1 MNIYLSGVNTKNKG
15 AELMLCAIIKEIEK
29 KYPSATV
36 YIPNNIKQ
44 QDIDYLN
51 SSLKFRHQPIAKIGE
66 KFRAQGVL
74 KKFKLPYA
82 WFISEYPL
90 SSIDYFFD
98 ASGYTFTDSWHH
110 TPYLSEFWEMVLK
123 HVKSKQGKI
132 IFLPQAFGPANE
144 KNTINGIRT
153 IGKYANLIFARE
165 NISYDCLVKCG
176 INSDI
181 IKNYPDFTISVQGY
195 VPDKYSH
202 LRNSVCIIPN
212 KRMIDRGITTKE
224 KYINFYCNII
234 NTVNTENK
242 TCYLLNHEGV
252 EDLNLAKEIKKCLN
266 SDIDIV
272 TNLNA
277 LEIKGLISSSY
288 LCISSRF
295 HGVSSALNSKVPCL
309 ATSWSHKYEKIFED
323 FNQKESI
330 LDINNITKSRNTVL
344 GLLNEETNKRVRLEL
359 EEKNSIIKSKN
370 EQMWNLIWNY

>member
-1 MNIYLSGVNTKNKG
+1 M
-15 AELMLCAIIKEIEK
+15 
-29 KYPSATV
+29 
-36 YIPNNIKQ
+36 
-44 QDIDYLN
+44 
-51 SSLKFRHQPIAKIGE
+51 
-66 KFRAQGVL
+66 
-74 KKFKLPYA
+74 
-82 WFISEYPL
+82 
-90 SSIDYFFD
+90 
-98 ASGYTFTDSWHH
+98 
-110 TPYLSEFWEMVLK
+110 
-123 HVKSKQGKI
+123 
-132 IFLPQAFGPANE
+132 
-144 KNTINGIRT
+144 
-153 IGKYANLIFARE
+153 
-165 NISYDCLVKCG
+165 KCG

-266 SDIDIV
+266 SDIEIV

-309 ATSWSHKYEKIFED
+309 ATSWSHKYEKIFWC
-323 FNQKESI
+323 N
-330 LDINNITKSRNTVL
+330 R
-344 GLLNEETNKRVRLEL
+344 
-359 EEKNSIIKSKN
+359 
-370 EQMWNLIWNY
+370 